1 MKGFMLAA
9 VAALAAQASV
19 GSAQMAA
26 GPHAASPSTPSVQRP
41 VSATEFAAEMRR
53 LWEDHIVWTRQ
64 FIVSAA
70 ADLPDRDLAAQR
82 LLRNQ
87 EDIGNAVKPFYG
99 NAAGDQLTA
108 LLKSHIT
115 VAADL
120 VGAAKQGNQDAVKSR
135 SAAWY
140 ANADSIS
147 TFLASANPNWKAA
160 DLEAAMHEHLDLT
173 LKEATARLQKDWQAD
188 IAAYDRI
195 HHHILGMADVLSS
208 GIARQF
214 PDKFAKR

>member
-1 MKGFMLAA
+1 MKGLTVAA
-9 VAALAAQASV
+9 VALAVSATAA
-19 GSAQMAA
+19 SAQMAA
-26 GPHAASPSTPSVQRP
+26 DAHGASPAAASTQRSIP
-41 VSATEFAAEMRR
+41 ATDFAAEMRR
-53 LWEDHIVWTRQ
+53 LWEDHILWTRQ
-64 FIVSAA
+64 FIVSAV
-70 ADLPDRDLAAQR
+70 ADLPDKDLAAQR

-99 NAAGDQLTA
+99 PGAGDRLTG

-147 TFLASANPNWKAA
+147 TFLASANPNWRAA
-160 DLEAAMHEHLDLT
+160 DLKATMREHLDLT

-208 GIARQF
+208 GIVKQF
-214 PDKFAKR
+214 PDKFATR